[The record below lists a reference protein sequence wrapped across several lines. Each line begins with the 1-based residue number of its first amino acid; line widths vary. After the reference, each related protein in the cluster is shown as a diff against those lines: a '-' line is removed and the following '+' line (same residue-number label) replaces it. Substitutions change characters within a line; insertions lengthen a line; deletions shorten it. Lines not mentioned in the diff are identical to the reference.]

1 MDQLL
6 PLSPQHLHLLIHPHP
21 TSLLLNLAANL
32 AQRGPLTVF
41 DGGNGFNIYTVAAA
55 LRRGGA
61 NVQQALGRILV
72 ARAFTCYQ
80 MAALICQAPIKADAP
95 EGASPKGASPEGAA
109 PQAAPLMVLDFLS
122 TFQDENVPL
131 GERKRLL
138 KSCLPALRQRCQSAP
153 ILVSIRQELP
163 EFMNMLMEAADDIW
177 QADPPPQQ
185 PVQGTLWVS

>member
-6 PLSPQHLHLLIHPHP
+6 PLSPQHFHLLIHPHP
-21 TSLLLNLAANL
+21 THLLLKLAASL

-41 DGGNGFNIYTVAAA
+41 DGGNSFNIYTVAGA
-55 LRRGGA
+55 LRRNGA

-80 MAALICQAPIKADAP
+80 MAALICQA
-95 EGASPKGASPEGAA
+95 AA
-109 PQAAPLMVLDFLS
+109 PAGVSPPAAPLIVLDLLS

-163 EFMNMLMEAADDIW
+163 EFMSMLMEAADDIW
-177 QADPPPQQ
+177 QADPPPQ
-185 PVQGTLWVS
+185 PPLQGALWAS

>member
-1 MDQLL
+1 MQSILRYAGDMDQLL
-6 PLSPQHLHLLIHPHP
+6 PLSPQHFHLLIHPHP
-21 TSLLLNLAANL
+21 TSLLLCLAANL

-41 DGGNGFNIYTVAAA
+41 DGGNSFNIYTVAAA
-55 LRRGGA
+55 LRQNGT

-80 MAALICQAPIKADAP
+80 MAELIRQA
-95 EGASPKGASPEGAA
+95 AA
-109 PQAAPLMVLDFLS
+109 PVGVSPPAAPLIVLDLLS

-131 GERKRLL
+131 AERKRLL

-163 EFMNMLMEAADDIW
+163 EFMSLLMEAADDIW
-177 QADPPPQQ
+177 QADPPQ
-185 PVQGTLWVS
+185 PPLVQGVLWVS